1 MTIRHYAPLLSH
13 TLLISLFLLNR
24 PI

>member
-13 TLLISLFLLNR
+13 TLLISIFLLNR